1 MTVVVHEKLK
11 VLLID
16 EDHAKVQGFKDALC
30 ETRYVIAHHSGKH
43 ASLLKTVDKLQPDL
57 IVIDIESPSRDMLES
72 LSTLSH
78 FNPKPIVMF
87 STEQETEVITQSVQS
102 GVSAYI
108 VGDADPETV
117 TPILD
122 AAVAQFA
129 QFNSLKTELI
139 ETKNQLDAK
148 EVIDKAKRL
157 LIKSKGLSE
166 EQAFHSMRKMAMDS
180 GQKME
185 DVAKTVVSLLDSFHK
200 GARSV

>member
-1 MTVVVHEKLK
+1 MMLNDKLR

-16 EDHAKVQGFKDALC
+16 EDHEKINGLREALC
-30 ETRYVIAHHSGKH
+30 DSRYVIAHHSGQN

-87 STEQETEVITQSVQS
+87 STTEETEIINQSVQS

-108 VGDADPETV
+108 VGDADPAKV

-129 QFNSLKTELI
+129 QFNAIKSQLI
-139 ETKNQLDAK
+139 ETQSQLDAK
-148 EVIDKAKRL
+148 EIIDKAKRL
-157 LIKSKGLSE
+157 LIRSKGLTE
-166 EQAFHSMRKMAMDS
+166 EQAFHSMRKMAMNT

-185 DVAKTVVSLLDSFHK
+185 DVAHTVVSLLGNIK
-200 GARSV
+200 NGARSG